1 MKNITIIGNPNTG
14 KSTLFNAITKSNL
27 HTGNWHGVTVEASN
41 KAVKFGGDDYNFT
54 DLPGFYSMTAYSFEE
69 QVSIDYVLSHKDDHY
84 IYVLDANSL
93 RRNLY
98 LAVQLL
104 ATGINMVIYINNYD
118 IFTKNGGKI
127 DINQLA
133 VLLGTRVLIGNA
145 IKQRFDDRLIAQ
157 TQTSKS
163 KLSNLTTSEQIYE
176 FISNIYAKCVKI
188 NKNYTYG
195 TSRLDKLL
203 LNKWLFLPLFLVSS
217 FLIMY
222 LTFFSVGGFLSNK
235 FVALFEFLVE
245 KPISYLLSLITHT
258 QWLLDLF
265 NDGIFDA
272 FNSVL
277 SFIVPVCLLYIFLGL
292 IEDSG
297 IMARMAFMLDDS
309 LSRIGLNGKSAYT
322 LLLGFGCNTTAVIT
336 AQGMTNKNAKIK
348 TALMTPYMTCTAKLP
363 IYSVIAGAL
372 FGAKSIFA
380 IFALYMLG
388 ILVSICVAGVL
399 EKTILPTC
407 DNSFLLEFPAI
418 RRPTIRKV
426 IKNALK
432 SAKTFLSKVVT
443 IVVGVSVI
451 VWILNNFNFRF
462 SYIPNGANNVL
473 PTIAKVI
480 APVFSPLGF
489 ASVGAVIAL
498 IVGIL
503 AKELVLSS
511 LILTGA
517 LGSLCGAAGMSFLVF
532 VALYAP
538 CISTIA
544 VLKNFIGK
552 KWTTFAV
559 LSQILIAYTLA
570 RVTYVLFAGKLSII
584 DLVLAIIVAS
594 IVIFAL
600 LRAKKTKFCAC
611 QSSCAN
617 RICKK
622 CQK

>member
-1 MKNITIIGNPNTG
+1 MKNVTIIGNPNTG
-14 KSTLFNAITKSNL
+14 KSTLFNAITKSDL
-27 HTGNWHGVTVEASN
+27 HTGNWHGVTVDVSN
-41 KAVKFGGDDYNFT
+41 KVVQFGGEKYTFT

-69 QVSIDYVLSHKDDHY
+69 QVSIDYVHSHKDDHY

-118 IFTKNGGKI
+118 IFTKHGGQI
-127 DINQLA
+127 DINALSA
-133 VLLGTRVLIGNA
+133 ILGTRVVIGNA
-145 IKQRFDDRLIAQ
+145 LKQRFDPKLIAENNDFKVP
-157 TQTSKS
+157 T
-163 KLSNLTTSEQIYE
+163 LATSEQIYK

-188 NKNYTYG
+188 DKNYTYG
-195 TSRLDKLL
+195 VSRWDKVL
-203 LNKWLFLPLFLVSS
+203 LNKWLFLPLFLLSS

-222 LTFFSVGGFLSNK
+222 LTFFSVGGFLSDE
-235 FVALFEFLVE
+235 FVALFELVVE
-245 KPISYLLSLITHT
+245 KPISYLLSLITHS

-277 SFIVPVCLLYIFLGL
+277 SFIVPVCLLYIFIGL

-309 LSRIGLNGKSAYT
+309 LSKIGLNGKSAYT
-322 LLLGFGCNTTAVIT
+322 LLLGFGCNTTAVVT
-336 AQGMTNKNAKIK
+336 AQGMANKNAKIK

-372 FGAKSIFA
+372 FGAKSIFV
-380 IFALYMLG
+380 IFGLYLLG
-388 ILVSICVAGVL
+388 ITVSIMVAGVL
-399 EKTILPTC
+399 EKTILPTH
-407 DNSFLLEFPAI
+407 DDSFLLEFPAI
-418 RRPTIRKV
+418 RRPSIKKV
-426 IKNALK
+426 TKNALK

-451 VWILNNFNFRF
+451 VWVLNNFNFRF
-462 SYIPNGANNVL
+462 SYLPNNDTNIL
-473 PTIAKVI
+473 PTIAKFI

-489 ASVGAVIAL
+489 ASVGAVTAL

-511 LILTGA
+511 LVLTGA
-517 LGSLCGAAGMSFLVF
+517 LGTLTGANGVAFLVF

-544 VLKNFIGK
+544 VLKGFVGK
-552 KWTTFAV
+552 KWTAFSV
-559 LSQILIAYTLA
+559 ISQIIIAYTLS
-570 RVTYVLFAGKLSII
+570 RLIFVLLTGKLAII
-584 DLVLAIIVAS
+584 DLILSLFVIVFVVLALV
-594 IVIFAL
+594 
-600 LRAKKTKFCAC
+600 RTKKTRFCAY
-611 QSSCAN
+611 SSTCTN

>member
-1 MKNITIIGNPNTG
+1 MKNVTIIGNPNTG
-14 KSTLFNAITKSNL
+14 KSTLFNAITKSDL
-27 HTGNWHGVTVEASN
+27 HTGNWHGVTVDASN
-41 KAVKFGGDDYNFT
+41 KVVELGGEKYTFT

-69 QVSIDYVLSHKDDHY
+69 QVSIDYVHSHKDDHY

-118 IFTKNGGKI
+118 IFTKHGGQI
-127 DINQLA
+127 DIKTLSA
-133 VLLGTRVLIGNA
+133 LLDTRVVIGNA
-145 IKQRFDDRLIAQ
+145 LKQRFDPKLIAE
-157 TQTSKS
+157 TNDSKVP
-163 KLSNLTTSEQIYE
+163 LLATSEQIYK
-176 FISNIYAKCVKI
+176 FISNIYDKCVKI
-188 NKNYTYG
+188 DKSYTYG
-195 TSRLDKLL
+195 VSRWDKIL
-203 LNKWLFLPLFLVSS
+203 LNKWLFLPLFLLSS
-217 FLIMY
+217 FAIMY
-222 LTFFSVGGFLSNK
+222 LTFFSFGGFLSDK
-235 FVALFEFLVE
+235 FVALFELVVE
-245 KPISYLLSLITHT
+245 KPISYLLSLITRS

-277 SFIVPVCLLYIFLGL
+277 SFIVPVCLLYIFIGL

-309 LSRIGLNGKSAYT
+309 LSKIGLNGKSAYT
-322 LLLGFGCNTTAVIT
+322 LLLGFGCNTTAVVT
-336 AQGMTNKNAKIK
+336 AQGMANKNAKIK

-372 FGAKSIFA
+372 FGAKSIFV
-380 IFALYMLG
+380 IFGLYLLG
-388 ILVSICVAGVL
+388 ILVSITVAGVL
-399 EKTILPTC
+399 EKTILPTH
-407 DNSFLLEFPAI
+407 DDSFLLEFPAI
-418 RRPTIRKV
+418 RRPSIKKV
-426 IKNALK
+426 TKNALK

-451 VWILNNFNFRF
+451 VWVLNNFNFRF
-462 SYIPNGANNVL
+462 SYLPNNDTNIL
-473 PTIAKVI
+473 PTIAKFI

-489 ASVGAVIAL
+489 ASVGAVTAL

-511 LILTGA
+511 LVLTGA
-517 LGSLCGAAGMSFLVF
+517 LATLTGASGVAFLVF
-532 VALYAP
+532 VSLYAP

-544 VLKNFIGK
+544 VLKDFVGK
-552 KWTTFAV
+552 KWTAFSV
-559 LSQILIAYTLA
+559 ISQIAIAYAMSRLIF
-570 RVTYVLFAGKLSII
+570 VLLTGE
-584 DLVLAIIVAS
+584 LAIVDLILSLIVATV
-594 IVIFAL
+594 VIITL
-600 LRAKKTKFCAC
+600 VRAKRNKFCAC
-611 QSSCAN
+611 SSSCTN